1 MAVGFFF
8 EFVLFLSVDRI
19 FELCYNLDIKAEML
33 IKEDKNMP
41 TGENVNNDNP
51 KTEIKYV
58 TKDEFMEKL
67 RKSKRSANR

>member
-1 MAVGFFF
+1 
-8 EFVLFLSVDRI
+8 
-19 FELCYNLDIKAEML
+19 ML